1 MDYDV
6 AVVGSG
12 FSAIAVSVHLLRSLP
27 PSATIAVV
35 GDDPAFGRGTAYRTE
50 FHLHRLNVPAGR
62 MSLFPDEP
70 DHFLNWLERQGR
82 GISRDEFASR
92 GDYGLYLR
100 DTLAS
105 LLRDRHA
112 RAKLDFIRAKATGC
126 VRSQEDGLLFQLAD
140 GESLHARVVALC
152 LGVGTADL
160 PLREERIAEAARRR
174 LVRNPWRLKWLSKV
188 KPDDT
193 ICILGSGLT
202 MIDQVLTLRA
212 RGHRGLIHV
221 LSRRG
226 LVPHAHA
233 RHHGMPVLPDLPEGP
248 LTISG
253 ILKALRAQ
261 VRAAAEW
268 RSVMDGL
275 RPRTQALWQRLS
287 PSERSRFLRHA
298 LSWWNIHRHRV
309 APPVFEQFDALRRD
323 GSVKIHAGF
332 LREIG
337 IDGNRP
343 CLAYRPRGFP
353 DIASLP
359 VDWVIN
365 CTGMERAGIGHSPLL
380 VEMADQ
386 GMILPDR
393 LGLGLRVDEMSRA
406 ICADSST
413 RSGLFAVGAL
423 TAGQF
428 WEITAVPDIRVQAQT
443 VAGAIIA
450 DTALGKAQA
459 ARRKAN
465 VLPMSEVETS
475 PIR

>member
-1 MDYDV
+1 MVYDV

-27 PSATIAVV
+27 ASASIAIV

-62 MSLFPDEP
+62 MSVFPDEP
-70 DHFLNWLERQGR
+70 DHFLQWLERQGR

-105 LLRDRHA
+105 LLRDRPS

-126 VRSQEDGLLFQLAD
+126 VRLADDGLLFQLAE
-140 GESLHARVVALC
+140 GESLQARAVALC

-160 PLREERIAEAARRR
+160 PLRDARIAEPARRR

-188 KPDDT
+188 KPEET
-193 ICILGSGLT
+193 VSILGSGLT

-212 RGHRGLIHV
+212 RGHRGVIHV

-233 RHHGMPVLPDLPEGP
+233 RHHGAAVLPDLPEDP
-248 LTISG
+248 LTVSG
-253 ILKALRAQ
+253 ILKALRRQ
-261 VRAAAEW
+261 VRQGAEW
-268 RSVMDGL
+268 RTVMDGL

-287 PSERSRFLRHA
+287 PPERARFLRHA
-298 LSWWNIHRHRV
+298 LAWWNIHRHRV
-309 APPVFEQFDALRRD
+309 APAVFEQFDALLRD
-323 GSVKIHAGF
+323 GSVKVHAGF
-332 LREIG
+332 LNEIG
-337 IDGNRP
+337 FRDGRP
-343 CLAYRPRGFP
+343 CLAYRPRGGRNVV
-353 DIASLP
+353 SLP

-380 VEMADQ
+380 MHMADQ
-386 GMILPDR
+386 GIIVPDG
-393 LGLGLRVDEMSRA
+393 LGLGLRVDGLSRA
-406 ICADSST
+406 IGADGNALP
-413 RSGLFAVGAL
+413 GLYAVGAL

-443 VAGAIIA
+443 VAHAIIA
-450 DTALGKAQA
+450 ERAVSVA
-459 ARRKAN
+459 
-465 VLPMSEVETS
+465 
-475 PIR
+475 